1 MKKFATLVMG
11 LTAVFALTACG
22 GKGKEVKAEEL
33 QKQAANIEDHQY
45 SEATIKYS
53 YSIDST
59 GMGETEKDSEKATVK
74 YSYNSEKKEWTTDN
88 TDAKYADMFE
98 DLLYTNLKA
107 MAAAGELDISGE
119 AMAQFEQYGKAEA
132 HYYTNP
138 FGLEAKATFDYNED
152 GTVMKGSI
160 YAYYA
165 FDKYGYCTKIESKTD
180 ITMKMSI
187 MGYEIDGASKVNM
200 SATVSYK

>member
-22 GKGKEVKAEEL
+22 GKGQEVKSEDL
-33 QKQAANIEDHQY
+33 QKKAAEIEDHEY

-53 YSIDST
+53 YSIDSNA
-59 GMGETEKDSEKATVK
+59 MGEVEKDSEKATVK
-74 YSYNSEKKEWTTDN
+74 YTFNKEKKEWTTDN
-88 TDAKYADMFE
+88 TEAKYAEMFE
-98 DLLYTNLKA
+98 DLLYMNLKA

-138 FGLEAKATFDYNED
+138 FGLEAKATFNYDEE
-152 GTVMKGSI
+152 GTVMKGSVN
-160 YAYYA
+160 AYYA
-165 FDKYGYCTKIESKTD
+165 FDKYGFCTKVESKTD

-187 MGYEIDGASKVNM
+187 AGYNIEGQSKVDM